1 MLLIIK
7 DHLIPNCNKNCP
19 RLLNML
25 WFLGSHAVALGQCW
39 KKILGFICWY
49 CDSQCRTL
57 SSVSFGELLNYL
69 RKLTVDSSHDWC
81 LLTSSLPE
89 AQPKKWSS
97 SDDIHVFLS
106 TERWWYG
113 REISLREYH
122 SISLI
127 YIKLTEMCGREYW
140 ELTFKSWA
148 RKG

>member
-1 MLLIIK
+1 MLLITK

-25 WFLGSHAVALGQCW
+25 SFLGSHAVALGQCW

-89 AQPKKWSS
+89 AQPKKMK
-97 SDDIHVFLS
+97 FF
-106 TERWWYG
+106 WWYSCVFKHWKMMVWKG
-113 REISLREYH
+113 YIIEGISFNFSDLH
-122 SISLI
+122 
-127 YIKLTEMCGREYW
+127 
-140 ELTFKSWA
+140 
-148 RKG
+148 